1 MKRCLDHNLAL
12 KRIGEKG
19 LLLGNTR
26 FTDFIFIFRAIELI
40 LPLNFSLPQCLIE
53 SHSHYCKKTGVDMQ
67 TDGYMVKI
75 SEQKYIYFNQD
86 QGKSCLL

>member
-1 MKRCLDHNLAL
+1 MVTCGLQVLSRVQYSLERFMKRCLDHNLAL

-53 SHSHYCKKTGVDMQ
+53 SHSHYCKKKQVLICKL
-67 TDGYMVKI
+67 MVTW
-75 SEQKYIYFNQD
+75 
-86 QGKSCLL
+86 